1 MNKNKGDG
9 GSTDESQEDDDSLE
23 EDSEEEEENG
33 MNWSPDM
40 EGGAIPSTVGHGR
53 DRLIEERIHIFLIG

>member
-53 DRLIEERIHIFLIG
+53 D

>member
-53 DRLIEERIHIFLIG
+53 DWLKKKYIYFW